1 MPTFLKI
8 VSGLYLLIVWLVFFS
23 ATRIPAPPTLGSD
36 FPFRAMVLVL
46 AVSFSIPAAILYA
59 FGQLVAEVRSIRHLS
74 HLQAEHLKAVR
85 RYYEPQGR

>member
-1 MPTFLKI
+1 
-8 VSGLYLLIVWLVFFS
+8 
-23 ATRIPAPPTLGSD
+23 
-36 FPFRAMVLVL
+36 MVLVL